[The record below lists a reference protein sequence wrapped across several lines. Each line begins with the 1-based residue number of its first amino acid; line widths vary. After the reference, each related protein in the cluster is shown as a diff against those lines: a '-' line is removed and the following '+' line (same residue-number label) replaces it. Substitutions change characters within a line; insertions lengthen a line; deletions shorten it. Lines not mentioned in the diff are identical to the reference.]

1 MLQLKT
7 TLSVVVIGRNEG
19 PRLTRCLE
27 SVKAAA
33 AVSGE
38 LDLVYVDSR
47 SEDDS
52 VQRAERAGCRVVCL
66 ESPRLTAALARNAGW
81 RSCRSEW
88 ILFLD
93 GDTILNP
100 GFLPAALDAA
110 RRDSRIAAVWGHRRE
125 LHPKAN
131 AFHRVL
137 DLDWRYAPGETEFC
151 GGDALFRRGALE
163 KVDGFDESLI
173 AGEEPEMCS
182 RLRALGFRI
191 LHIDQQMT
199 LHDLAISRWR
209 QYWRRA
215 SRAGYAYAQMARRTR
230 NSQVHLWIME
240 SRGNF
245 WRGSALITLLLLA
258 ALHPALALFNAA
270 LFTALCVRSSIRAR
284 WKSDDRLS
292 LMLYG
297 VHSHV
302 QQIPILAGQLAF
314 FWDLARNRSRQL
326 IEYK

>member
-1 MLQLKT
+1 MPQLKT
-7 TLSVVVIGRNEG
+7 AISVVIIGRNEG

-33 AVSGE
+33 EKSG
-38 LDLVYVDSR
+38 DFDIVYVDSR

-52 VQRAERAGCRVVCL
+52 VERAEAAGCRIIRL
-66 ESPRLTAALARNAGW
+66 NSPRLTAALARNAGW
-81 RSCRSEW
+81 RQCCSEW

-93 GDTILNP
+93 GDTILHP

-110 RRDSRIAAVWGHRRE
+110 RSDSRIAAVWGHRRE

-137 DLDWRYAPGETEFC
+137 DLDWVYAAGESEFC
-151 GGDALFRRGALE
+151 GGDALFRRSALE
-163 KVDGFDESLI
+163 QVGGFDESLI

-182 RLRALGFRI
+182 RLRALGLRI
-191 LHIDQQMT
+191 LHIDQPMT

-215 SRAGYAYAQMARRTR
+215 SRAGYAYAQMAWRTR
-230 NSQVHLWIME
+230 NRQVRLWMSE
-240 SRGNF
+240 SRGNV
-245 WRGSALITLLLLA
+245 WRGSALITLVLLA
-258 ALHPALALFNAA
+258 TLNPALTLFSAG
-270 LFTALCVRSSIRAR
+270 LFTALCLRSALRAR
-284 WKSDDRLS
+284 WKSEDRLS
-292 LMLYG
+292 LLLYG
-297 VHSHV
+297 IHSHV

-314 FWDLARNRSRQL
+314 FWDLARNRRRLL